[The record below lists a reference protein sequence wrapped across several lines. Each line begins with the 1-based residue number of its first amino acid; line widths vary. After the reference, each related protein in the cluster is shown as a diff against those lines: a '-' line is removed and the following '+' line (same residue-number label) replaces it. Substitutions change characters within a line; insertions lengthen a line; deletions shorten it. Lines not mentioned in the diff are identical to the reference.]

1 MLFKKDVGRKDNN
14 RRIIIVAFVEL
25 ENCSSDS
32 SNFFSYMIIARF
44 FFGKNFIHRGKSFFP
59 GQQERMK
66 IPFKRKGN
74 RVRQASLSRWLKLQR
89 QSNWGNPTRAEAPH
103 VSFYLTLSRLMRFTG

>member
-25 ENCSSDS
+25 ENS

-44 FFGKNFIHRGKSFFP
+44 FFGKNFIHRGINLFS
-59 GQQERMK
+59 Q
-66 IPFKRKGN
+66 GN
-74 RVRQASLSRWLKLQR
+74 RR
-89 QSNWGNPTRAEAPH
+89 G
-103 VSFYLTLSRLMRFTG
+103 